1 MIFEKTEKR
10 PVIFILLTVIS
21 ICVLCGCVAYRYV
34 TPYNTYNH
42 EQHENALLARDMDCF
57 SCHVVDVD
65 ERDPLKRLQK
75 LKEML
80 KEDNHKKFDT
90 KLCHQCHIDE
100 KTKQEE
106 APTRCRLCHENLNE
120 ILPSDHQGFWKNT
133 HAVAAQVSDAK
144 CLECH
149 DRWYCADC
157 HTARDMSRARMHPRA
172 FRIAHVAAASV
183 DPASCSSCHSSA
195 FCRDCHTR

>member
-65 ERDPLKRLQK
+65 ERDPLTQNSATSATLTKKQSRRKR
-75 LKEML
+75 
-80 KEDNHKKFDT
+80 
-90 KLCHQCHIDE
+90 
-100 KTKQEE
+100 
-106 APTRCRLCHENLNE
+106 P
-120 ILPSDHQGFWKNT
+120 P
-133 HAVAAQVSDAK
+133 AVAFAMK
-144 CLECH
+144 
-149 DRWYCADC
+149 
-157 HTARDMSRARMHPRA
+157 T
-172 FRIAHVAAASV
+172 
-183 DPASCSSCHSSA
+183 
-195 FCRDCHTR
+195 